1 MKQIFVS
8 VGVLALL
15 AQIGWAQ
22 DIVLKS
28 TFQGD
33 CSSYARSYA
42 FYPKIDL
49 NDDGISEIPA
59 GSPVQPYSFY
69 LNTSTFQKFYPPIN
83 ATFTYPQSDNGPW
96 VAMMRR
102 PGLAEWVILNN
113 HISTWAIHDMET
125 NDLLCP
131 VAWGSCLYVFD
142 YDQDGLDDVISIPYS
157 GEVSVYG
164 IATGNPPISPP
175 QDLNIQKS
183 GENYIITWNSVPS
196 ATAYRV
202 LWSSSI
208 DGTSFTR
215 IGYTTATNFVHHNRA
230 AEPMGFYRVMSE
242 DNGTGVVRMVGQTTG
257 VPK

>member
-1 MKQIFVS
+1 MKDFYCI
-8 VGVLALL
+8 AMLL
-15 AQIGWAQ
+15 VTVTGWTQ

-42 FYPKIDL
+42 FYPKIDF
-49 NDDGISEIPA
+49 NEDGITEIPA
-59 GSPVQPYSFY
+59 GSPWQPYSFY
-69 LNTSTFQKFYPPIN
+69 LNTSTFQRFYPPTN

-113 HISTWAIHDMET
+113 HIGSWAIHDMAS
-125 NDLLCP
+125 NDLLCS

-142 YDQDGLDDVISIPYS
+142 YDQDGLDDVITIPYS

-183 GENYIITWNSVPS
+183 GDDYVITWNSVPT

-215 IGYTTATNFVHHNRA
+215 IGYTTDTSFTHRSRA
-230 AEPMGFYRVMSE
+230 SEPMGFYRVMSA
-242 DNGTGVVRMVGQTTG
+242 DNGTEVVRLIGQTAGGTQ
-257 VPK
+257 